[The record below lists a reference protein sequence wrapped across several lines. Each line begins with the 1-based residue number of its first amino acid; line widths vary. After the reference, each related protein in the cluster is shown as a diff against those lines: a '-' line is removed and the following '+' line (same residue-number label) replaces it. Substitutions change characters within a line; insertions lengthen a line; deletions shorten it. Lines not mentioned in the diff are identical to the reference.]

1 MKKVFPILIFVFLA
15 SCSKGS
21 DCNWGIVEG
30 SRVDSIDDGTTDG
43 TTESKV
49 YYLDIENEC
58 TGSILTD
65 IEVTKS
71 VYDEYG
77 TSSGERICNVSGKQL
92 NQLRY

>member
-21 DCNWGIVEG
+21 DCNCGIVEG
-30 SRVDSIDDGTTDG
+30 SRVDSIDDG

-58 TGSILTD
+58 TCSILTD

>member
-21 DCNWGIVEG
+21 DCNCGIVEG
-30 SRVDSIDDGTTDG
+30 SRVDSIDDG